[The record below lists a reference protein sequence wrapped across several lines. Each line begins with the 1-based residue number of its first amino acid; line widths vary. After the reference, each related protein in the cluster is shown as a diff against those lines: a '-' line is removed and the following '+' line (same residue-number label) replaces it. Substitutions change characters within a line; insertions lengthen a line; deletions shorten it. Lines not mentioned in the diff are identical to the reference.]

1 MNNCYTILIA
11 RFKYNILWP
20 LLTSFG
26 SAIWSIMEHRCI
38 KKIVY
43 IQTGLNYLPR
53 QRTGWWPVWRPPQP
67 CGEERSGGTGWSQMS
82 PCWSRQWRL
91 RQKTHRLSRRDYIS
105 QFLLSRFLSK
115 TFFKTWNQK
124 VKHCV
129 YTASYWADQWDR
141 LTCRFGDALDTQVSA
156 RQVLSVHQ
164 YVVLTGMLVYSGK
177 ND

>member
-1 MNNCYTILIA
+1 M
-11 RFKYNILWP
+11 
-20 LLTSFG
+20 TSAHIFRECHMVHNG
-26 SAIWSIMEHRCI
+26 TQMY

-43 IQTGLNYLPR
+43 IQKGLNYLPR
-53 QRTGWWPVWRPPQP
+53 QRTGWWPVWRPPPP
-67 CGEERSGGTGWSQMS
+67 CGEGRSGGTGWSQMS

-91 RQKTHRLSRRDYIS
+91 RQKTHRLSHRDYIS